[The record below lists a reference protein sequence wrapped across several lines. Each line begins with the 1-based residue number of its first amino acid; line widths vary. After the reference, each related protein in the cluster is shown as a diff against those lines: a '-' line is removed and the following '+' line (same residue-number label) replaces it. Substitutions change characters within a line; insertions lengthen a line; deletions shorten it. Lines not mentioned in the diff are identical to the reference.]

1 MNDGFAPPSPS
12 LEGFNDG
19 FATWSGSPVRV
30 NDGFA
35 PPPPSLEGLND
46 GFATC
51 SGSPVGVELFCV
63 ITRDY
68 EFIVLKPPPAKRWV
82 EDPCSAAKGK
92 WGQGG
97 EVPGA
102 CGGGWVLLNSYTSVI
117 ANFLSLR
124 GTKQSKLLIIKSY
137 ERYKNTFLLIIVIPR
152 FPTLLFC
159 KQYRLLTNLYT
170 ECHKRSSQSQ
180 STDN

>member
-1 MNDGFAPPSPS
+1 
-12 LEGFNDG
+12 
-19 FATWSGSPVRV
+19 
-30 NDGFA
+30 
-35 PPPPSLEGLND
+35 
-46 GFATC
+46 
-51 SGSPVGVELFCV
+51 VGVDLFCL

-92 WGQGG
+92 WGQGR
-97 EVPGA
+97 
-102 CGGGWVLLNSYTSVI
+102 WVLLNSYTSVI

-170 ECHKRSSQSQ
+170 ECPKRSSQSQ